1 MIAAIH
7 AGWKGAFKGI
17 IKRTLNFMIKKGCDP
32 KNVTAVIGPCISVK
46 NYEVKKDFIKKLIKK
61 DGKNKKFFKKI
72 QNKDFFDLKKYVL
85 SQLKALNIKKID
97 IINKNTFNPK
107 NNFFSARRSISR
119 NENDYGRNISVIM
132 INWQYLMKLLTGN
145 SNKPLSKNI
154 AKYLKSKLV
163 NSSIKKF
170 SDGEIYIEINENIRG
185 NSIFIIQSISSPAND
200 NLMELL
206 LCIDALKRSSA
217 KNITA
222 VIPYFGYARQDR
234 KVVPRTSISA
244 KLVSNLITK
253 AGADRVVTVDLH
265 AGQIQGFFDIP
276 VDNLFA
282 TPIFARH
289 AKKNIKSKN
298 IICVAPDVGGTER
311 ARALGKILNV
321 ELAIVDKRRP
331 KPGQSKVM
339 NVIGNVKGK
348 TCIIVDDIIDS
359 GGTIVNA
366 AKALKDRGAKE
377 VYVYITHGVL
387 SGEAVDKIKKSV
399 IRKLVITD
407 TIDNHDKIKNVKN
420 IEVLPISALMGE
432 AIKRISNST
441 SVSDLFK

>member
-1 MIAAIH
+1 M
-7 AGWKGAFKGI
+7 
-17 IKRTLNFMIKKGCDP
+17 
-32 KNVTAVIGPCISVK
+32 
-46 NYEVKKDFIKKLIKK
+46 
-61 DGKNKKFFKKI
+61 KI
-72 QNKDFFDLKKYVL
+72 
-85 SQLKALNIKKID
+85 
-97 IINKNTFNPK
+97 
-107 NNFFSARRSISR
+107 
-119 NENDYGRNISVIM
+119 
-132 INWQYLMKLLTGN
+132 LTGN
-145 SNKPLSKNI
+145 SNKNLSSKI
-154 AKYLKSKLV
+154 SKYLKNKLV
-163 NSSIKKF
+163 NSSIRKF

-185 NSIFIIQSISSPAND
+185 NSIFIIQGISSPAND

-253 AGADRVVTVDLH
+253 AGADRIVTVDLH

-276 VDNLFA
+276 VDNLFS

-289 AKKNIKSKN
+289 IKRKIKSKN
-298 IICVAPDVGGTER
+298 LICVAPDVGGVER
-311 ARALGKILNV
+311 TRALGRKLDV
-321 ELAIVDKRRP
+321 GLAIIDKRRP
-331 KPGQSKVM
+331 SPGKSQVM

-366 AKALKDRGAKE
+366 AKALKERGAKE
-377 VYVYITHGVL
+377 VFVYITHGVL
-387 SGEAVDKIKKSV
+387 SGDAVKKIKNSV
-399 IRKLVITD
+399 IKNLVITD
-407 TIDNHDKIKNVKN
+407 TIDNGAKTKNVKN

>member
-1 MIAAIH
+1 
-7 AGWKGAFKGI
+7 
-17 IKRTLNFMIKKGCDP
+17 
-32 KNVTAVIGPCISVK
+32 
-46 NYEVKKDFIKKLIKK
+46 
-61 DGKNKKFFKKI
+61 
-72 QNKDFFDLKKYVL
+72 
-85 SQLKALNIKKID
+85 
-97 IINKNTFNPK
+97 
-107 NNFFSARRSISR
+107 
-119 NENDYGRNISVIM
+119 
-132 INWQYLMKLLTGN
+132 MKLLTGN
-145 SNKPLSKNI
+145 SNKILSKNI
-154 AKYLKSKLV
+154 AKYLRSKLV

-170 SDGEIYIEINENIRG
+170 SDGEIYVEINENIRG

-289 AKKNIKSKN
+289 VKKRIKSKK

-311 ARALGKILNV
+311 ARALGKLLNAG
-321 ELAIVDKRRP
+321 LAIVDKRRP
-331 KPGQSKVM
+331 KPGQSQVM
-339 NVIGNVKGK
+339 NVIGDVDGQ

-359 GGTIVNA
+359 GGTIINA
-366 AKALKDRGAKE
+366 AKALKLRGAKE

-387 SGEAVDKIKKSV
+387 SGDAVKKIKNSV
-399 IRKLVITD
+399 IKNLVITD
-407 TIDNHDKIKNVKN
+407 TIYNHEKTKNVKN
-420 IEVLPISALMGE
+420 IEVLPISGLMGE

>member
-1 MIAAIH
+1 
-7 AGWKGAFKGI
+7 
-17 IKRTLNFMIKKGCDP
+17 
-32 KNVTAVIGPCISVK
+32 
-46 NYEVKKDFIKKLIKK
+46 
-61 DGKNKKFFKKI
+61 
-72 QNKDFFDLKKYVL
+72 
-85 SQLKALNIKKID
+85 
-97 IINKNTFNPK
+97 
-107 NNFFSARRSISR
+107 
-119 NENDYGRNISVIM
+119 
-132 INWQYLMKLLTGN
+132 MKLLTGN
-145 SNKPLSKNI
+145 SNKVLSKNI

-170 SDGEIYIEINENIRG
+170 SDGELYVEINENIRG

-289 AKKNIKSKN
+289 VRKKIKSDK

-311 ARALGKILNV
+311 ARALGKLLNV
-321 ELAIVDKRRP
+321 GLAIVDKRRP
-331 KPGQSKVM
+331 KPGQSQVM
-339 NVIGNVKGK
+339 NVIGDVKGK

-359 GGTIVNA
+359 GGTIINA
-366 AKALKDRGAKE
+366 AKALKEKGAKE

-387 SGEAVDKIKKSV
+387 SGEAVKKIKNSV
-399 IRKLVITD
+399 IKKLVITD
-407 TIDNHDKIKNVKN
+407 TIDNGEKTKNVKN
-420 IEVLPISALMGE
+420 IEVLPISSLMGE

>member
-1 MIAAIH
+1 
-7 AGWKGAFKGI
+7 
-17 IKRTLNFMIKKGCDP
+17 
-32 KNVTAVIGPCISVK
+32 
-46 NYEVKKDFIKKLIKK
+46 
-61 DGKNKKFFKKI
+61 
-72 QNKDFFDLKKYVL
+72 
-85 SQLKALNIKKID
+85 
-97 IINKNTFNPK
+97 
-107 NNFFSARRSISR
+107 
-119 NENDYGRNISVIM
+119 
-132 INWQYLMKLLTGN
+132 MKLLSGN
-145 SNKPLSKNI
+145 SNKPLSKKI
-154 AKYLKSKLV
+154 AKFLKSKLV
-163 NSSIKKF
+163 NSSIRKF

-185 NSIFIIQSISSPAND
+185 NSIFIIQSVSSPAND

-289 AKKNIKSKN
+289 VKKKIKSKN
-298 IICVAPDVGGTER
+298 LLCVAPDVGGTER
-311 ARALGKILNV
+311 ARALGKLLNV
-321 ELAIVDKRRP
+321 GLAIVDKRRP
-331 KPGQSKVM
+331 KPGQSQVM
-339 NVIGNVKGK
+339 NVIGNVKD
-348 TCIIVDDIIDS
+348 TII
-359 GGTIVNA
+359 NA

-387 SGEAVDKIKKSV
+387 SGEAVKKIKNSV
-399 IRKLVITD
+399 IKNLVITD
-407 TIDNHDKIKNVKN
+407 TIDNLEKVKSAKN
-420 IEVLPISALMGE
+420 IEVLSISGLMGE

>member
-1 MIAAIH
+1 
-7 AGWKGAFKGI
+7 
-17 IKRTLNFMIKKGCDP
+17 
-32 KNVTAVIGPCISVK
+32 
-46 NYEVKKDFIKKLIKK
+46 
-61 DGKNKKFFKKI
+61 
-72 QNKDFFDLKKYVL
+72 
-85 SQLKALNIKKID
+85 
-97 IINKNTFNPK
+97 
-107 NNFFSARRSISR
+107 
-119 NENDYGRNISVIM
+119 
-132 INWQYLMKLLTGN
+132 MKLLSGN
-145 SNKPLSKNI
+145 SNKILSKKI
-154 AKYLKSKLV
+154 SKYLKSKLI
-163 NSSIKKF
+163 NSSIRKF
-170 SDGEIYIEINENIRG
+170 ADGEIYIEINENIRG

-265 AGQIQGFFDIP
+265 AGQVQGFFDIP
-276 VDNLFA
+276 VDNLFC

-289 AKKNIKSKN
+289 VKKNIKSRN

-311 ARALGKILNV
+311 ARALGKSLDV
-321 ELAIVDKRRP
+321 GLAIVDKRRP
-331 KPGQSKVM
+331 APGKSQVM
-339 NVIGNVKGK
+339 NVIGNVKDK

-359 GGTIVNA
+359 GGTIINS
-366 AKALKDRGAKE
+366 AKALKDKGAKE
-377 VYVYITHGVL
+377 VYVYITHGVF
-387 SGEAVDKIKKSV
+387 SGEAVRKIQKSA
-399 IRKLVITD
+399 IKKLVITD
-407 TIDNHDKIKNVKN
+407 SIDNQIRVNKAKN
-420 IEVLPISALMGE
+420 IEILTISNLMGE

>member
-1 MIAAIH
+1 M
-7 AGWKGAFKGI
+7 
-17 IKRTLNFMIKKGCDP
+17 
-32 KNVTAVIGPCISVK
+32 
-46 NYEVKKDFIKKLIKK
+46 
-61 DGKNKKFFKKI
+61 KI
-72 QNKDFFDLKKYVL
+72 LSGTSNLK
-85 SQLKALNIKKID
+85 
-97 IINKNTFNPK
+97 
-107 NNFFSARRSISR
+107 
-119 NENDYGRNISVIM
+119 
-132 INWQYLMKLLTGN
+132 
-145 SNKPLSKNI
+145 LSKNI
-154 AKYLKSKLV
+154 AKNLKLKLI
-163 NSSIKKF
+163 NTNIRRF
-170 SDGEIYIEINENIRG
+170 ADGEIYIEINENIRG
-185 NSIFIIQSISSPAND
+185 NSVFVIQSTSNPAND

-206 LCIDALKRSSA
+206 LVIDALKRSSA
-217 KNITA
+217 KTITA

-234 KVVPRTSISA
+234 KVAPRTSISA

-289 AKKNIKSKN
+289 VKKKIKSKN
-298 IICVAPDVGGTER
+298 LICVAPDVGGTER

-321 ELAIVDKRRP
+321 GLAIVDKRRP
-331 KPGQSKVM
+331 KPGQSQVM
-339 NVIGNVKGK
+339 NIVGDVKGK

-387 SGEAVDKIKKSV
+387 SGEAVKKIKNSV
-399 IRKLVITD
+399 IKNLVITD
-407 TIDNHDKIKNVKN
+407 TIDNMNRVKGAKN
-420 IEVLPISALMGE
+420 IEVLSISSLMGE

>member
-1 MIAAIH
+1 
-7 AGWKGAFKGI
+7 
-17 IKRTLNFMIKKGCDP
+17 
-32 KNVTAVIGPCISVK
+32 
-46 NYEVKKDFIKKLIKK
+46 
-61 DGKNKKFFKKI
+61 
-72 QNKDFFDLKKYVL
+72 
-85 SQLKALNIKKID
+85 
-97 IINKNTFNPK
+97 
-107 NNFFSARRSISR
+107 
-119 NENDYGRNISVIM
+119 
-132 INWQYLMKLLTGN
+132 MKLLTGN

-154 AKYLKSKLV
+154 AKFLKTKLV
-163 NSSIKKF
+163 NSSIRKF

-185 NSIFIIQSISSPAND
+185 NSIFIVQSISSPAND

-234 KVVPRTSISA
+234 KVAPRTSISA

-276 VDNLFA
+276 VDNLFS

-289 AKKNIKSKN
+289 AKKKIKGKN

-311 ARALGKILNV
+311 ARALGKALNV
-321 ELAIVDKRRP
+321 GLAIVDKRRP
-331 KPGQSKVM
+331 KPGQSQVM

-366 AKALKDRGAKE
+366 AKALKNRGAKD

-387 SGEAVDKIKKSV
+387 SGEAVNKIKKSV
-399 IRKLVITD
+399 IKNLVITD
-407 TIDNHDKIKNVKN
+407 TIDNKDKIGKAKN
-420 IEVLPISALMGE
+420 IEVLPISSLMGE

>member
-1 MIAAIH
+1 M
-7 AGWKGAFKGI
+7 
-17 IKRTLNFMIKKGCDP
+17 
-32 KNVTAVIGPCISVK
+32 
-46 NYEVKKDFIKKLIKK
+46 
-61 DGKNKKFFKKI
+61 
-72 QNKDFFDLKKYVL
+72 
-85 SQLKALNIKKID
+85 
-97 IINKNTFNPK
+97 
-107 NNFFSARRSISR
+107 
-119 NENDYGRNISVIM
+119 
-132 INWQYLMKLLTGN
+132 
-145 SNKPLSKNI
+145 
-154 AKYLKSKLV
+154 KSKLV
-163 NSSIKKF
+163 HSSIRNF
-170 SDGEIYIEINENIRG
+170 ADGEIYVELNENIRG

-276 VDNLFA
+276 VDNLFS

-289 AKKNIKSKN
+289 VKKNIKSKN
-298 IICVAPDVGGTER
+298 IVCIAPDVGGTER

-321 ELAIVDKRRP
+321 GLAIVDKRRP
-331 KPGQSKVM
+331 KPGQSQVM
-339 NVIGNVKGK
+339 NVIGEVKDK
-348 TCIIVDDIIDS
+348 TCVIVDDIIDS

-387 SGEAVDKIKKSV
+387 TGEAVKKIKNSV
-399 IRKLVITD
+399 IKKLVITD
-407 TIDNHDKIKNVKN
+407 TIDNKDKTKSAKN
-420 IEVLPISALMGE
+420 IEVLSISALMGE

>member
-1 MIAAIH
+1 
-7 AGWKGAFKGI
+7 
-17 IKRTLNFMIKKGCDP
+17 
-32 KNVTAVIGPCISVK
+32 
-46 NYEVKKDFIKKLIKK
+46 
-61 DGKNKKFFKKI
+61 
-72 QNKDFFDLKKYVL
+72 
-85 SQLKALNIKKID
+85 
-97 IINKNTFNPK
+97 
-107 NNFFSARRSISR
+107 
-119 NENDYGRNISVIM
+119 
-132 INWQYLMKLLTGN
+132 MKVLTGN
-145 SNKPLSKNI
+145 SNKTLSQKI
-154 AKYLKSKLV
+154 SKFLKTKLV
-163 NSSIKKF
+163 HSSIRKF

-185 NSIFIIQSISSPAND
+185 NSIFLIQSVSSPAND

-234 KVVPRTSISA
+234 KVAPRTSISA

-289 AKKNIKSKN
+289 VKKKLKIKN
-298 IICVAPDVGGTER
+298 LICVSPDVGGVER
-311 ARALGKILNV
+311 TRALARKLDVGI
-321 ELAIVDKRRP
+321 AIIDKRRP
-331 KPGQSKVM
+331 APGKSQVM
-339 NVIGNVKGK
+339 NVIGNVNNK
-348 TCIIVDDIIDS
+348 TCIIIDDIIDS

-366 AKALKDRGAKE
+366 AQALLNRGAKE
-377 VYVYITHGVL
+377 VHVYITHGVL
-387 SGEAVDKIKKSV
+387 SGQAVEKIKKSK
-399 IRKLVITD
+399 IKNLVITD
-407 TIDNHDKIKNVKN
+407 TIDNSGKLKKAKN
-420 IEVLPISALMGE
+420 IEVLSISNLLGE

>member
-1 MIAAIH
+1 M
-7 AGWKGAFKGI
+7 
-17 IKRTLNFMIKKGCDP
+17 
-32 KNVTAVIGPCISVK
+32 
-46 NYEVKKDFIKKLIKK
+46 
-61 DGKNKKFFKKI
+61 KI
-72 QNKDFFDLKKYVL
+72 L
-85 SQLKALNIKKID
+85 SG
-97 IINKNTFNPK
+97 TSNPK
-107 NNFFSARRSISR
+107 LSKEIS
-119 NENDYGRNISVIM
+119 
-132 INWQYLMKLLTGN
+132 KLL
-145 SNKPLSKNI
+145 KL
-154 AKYLKSKLV
+154 KLV
-163 NSSIKKF
+163 NTNIKRF

-185 NSIFIIQSISSPAND
+185 NSVFVIQSTSNPAND

-206 LCIDALKRSSA
+206 LSIDALRRSSA

-289 AKKNIKSKN
+289 AKKKIKNKN

-311 ARALGKILNV
+311 ARALGKLLGV
-321 ELAIVDKRRP
+321 GLAIVDKRRP

-339 NVIGNVKGK
+339 NVIGDVKDQ

-366 AKALKDRGAKE
+366 AKALKERGAKE
-377 VYVYITHGVL
+377 VFVYITHGVL
-387 SGEAVDKIKKSV
+387 TGDAVKKIKNSV
-399 IRKLVITD
+399 IKNLVITD
-407 TIDNHDKIKNVKN
+407 TIDNGEKTKNVKN
-420 IEVLPISALMGE
+420 IEVLPISGLMGE

>member
-1 MIAAIH
+1 
-7 AGWKGAFKGI
+7 
-17 IKRTLNFMIKKGCDP
+17 
-32 KNVTAVIGPCISVK
+32 
-46 NYEVKKDFIKKLIKK
+46 
-61 DGKNKKFFKKI
+61 
-72 QNKDFFDLKKYVL
+72 
-85 SQLKALNIKKID
+85 
-97 IINKNTFNPK
+97 
-107 NNFFSARRSISR
+107 
-119 NENDYGRNISVIM
+119 
-132 INWQYLMKLLTGN
+132 MKLLTGN
-145 SNKPLSKNI
+145 SNKNLSKKI
-154 AKYLKSKLV
+154 AKFLRSKLI
-163 NSSIKKF
+163 NSSIRKF
-170 SDGEIYIEINENIRG
+170 ADGEIYIEINENIRG
-185 NSIFIIQSISSPAND
+185 NSIFIIQSIASPAND

-234 KVVPRTSISA
+234 KVAPRTSISA

-289 AKKNIKSKN
+289 VKKNIKSKN

-311 ARALGKILNV
+311 ARALGKILDV
-321 ELAIVDKRRP
+321 GLAIVDKRRP
-331 KPGQSKVM
+331 KPGQAKVM
-339 NVIGNVKGK
+339 NIVGNVKDK

-359 GGTIVNA
+359 GGTIVSA
-366 AKALKDRGAKE
+366 AKALKDKGAKE

-387 SGEAVDKIKKSV
+387 SGEAVQKIKKSA
-399 IRKLVITD
+399 IKNLVITD
-407 TIDNHDKIKNVKN
+407 TINNLERVKKAKN
-420 IEVLPISALMGE
+420 IEVLTISNLMGE

>member
-1 MIAAIH
+1 M
-7 AGWKGAFKGI
+7 KI
-17 IKRTLNFMIKKGCDP
+17 I
-32 KNVTAVIGPCISVK
+32 
-46 NYEVKKDFIKKLIKK
+46 
-61 DGKNKKFFKKI
+61 
-72 QNKDFFDLKKYVL
+72 
-85 SQLKALNIKKID
+85 
-97 IINKNTFNPK
+97 
-107 NNFFSARRSISR
+107 
-119 NENDYGRNISVIM
+119 
-132 INWQYLMKLLTGN
+132 TGN
-145 SNKPLSKNI
+145 SNKNLSVKI
-154 AKYLKSKLV
+154 SKYLKNRLV
-163 NSSIKKF
+163 RSTIRKF
-170 SDGEIYIEINENIRG
+170 SDGEIYIEIDENIRG
-185 NSIFIIQSISSPAND
+185 NSIFVIQSVSSPAND

-253 AGADRVVTVDLH
+253 AGADRVVTIDLH

-289 AKKNIKSKN
+289 IKNKVKN
-298 IICVAPDVGGTER
+298 RNLICVAPDVGGTER
-311 ARALGKILNV
+311 ARALGKFLHAG
-321 ELAIVDKRRP
+321 LAIIDKRRP
-331 KPGQSKVM
+331 TPGKSEVM

-366 AKALKDRGAKE
+366 SNALLDRGAKE
-377 VYVYITHGVL
+377 VHVYVTHGVL
-387 SGEAVDKIKKSV
+387 SGKAVEKITKSKIK
-399 IRKLVITD
+399 RLVVTD
-407 TIDNHDKIKNVKN
+407 TIDNSDKIKRAKN
-420 IEVLPISALMGE
+420 IEILTISHLVGE

-441 SVSDLFK
+441 SVSDLFR